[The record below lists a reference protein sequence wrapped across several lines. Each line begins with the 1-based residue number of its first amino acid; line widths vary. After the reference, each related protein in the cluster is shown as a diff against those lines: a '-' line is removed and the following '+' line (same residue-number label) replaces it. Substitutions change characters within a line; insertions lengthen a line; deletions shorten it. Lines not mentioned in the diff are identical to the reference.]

1 MNYDMLN
8 YMAAKEPDP
17 DPNDRDGIKQ
27 QFQAHFVKEVF
38 LNNIFKSNQLFYGEN
53 DSGTNY
59 DLVNQ
64 LMINQFADQLIES
77 DFIDLS
83 HVTIE

>member
-8 YMAAKEPDP
+8 YMAAKEADPDP
-17 DPNDRDGIKQ
+17 DDRDGIKR

-38 LNNIFKSNQLFYGEN
+38 LNNIFKNNQLFYGEN
-53 DSGTNY
+53 QGVDY

-83 HVTIE
+83 HVTIDE